1 MDFRITPIK
10 GLSTAISAIPIIL
23 VVLFFLSI
31 PLTACQPNKMQTK
44 PKKWVFADLRI
55 TSTDFSEDPSQDIVA
70 AYTRE
75 SGSDIQIR
83 LDFLDISPNI
93 KSDIYIALD
102 TQPGGT
108 NDLPLDIKSDV
119 FWDTLLTIPTN
130 GKPGAYLPS
139 LQGTQFTRIK
149 LRSDV
154 VPRVTYDPWN
164 DYVIISLNKF
174 VFPEQNHLFHAQ
186 VFLTDD
192 GSPQPVDIIGPFQF
206 DDKVKLRAPVLI
218 AFWDVFPAYTP
229 AQAIRRWDGAHTG
242 PYGERHGLNLLL
254 QSVRTYEI
262 PITLLDLRTPPA
274 ISALDY
280 IGQLPSIKKLVE
292 DKLLVLPDPLP
303 ELSVNDEPNSPH
315 EMDFDG
321 EEYLNFHSPK
331 SEWMLE
337 CARIEARQ
345 VSQQFDLPLSKFLY
359 APKPPPIP
367 PDGYRIIFSLSSEA
381 ASPHRWFETT
391 LIPIP
396 QEKHELQATSE
407 GLSLFKRKE
416 LLKLIQNGNYD
427 ISNFI
432 FLGGSLPETTW
443 GDPEAANATMRYIAE
458 HPWIKPLNLD
468 DLMAMRFNSRET
480 SLPNTIPINNTSSP
494 TYHQDM
500 LNIICT
506 DAENLLDNPVITA
519 AWQSYLSMFS
529 PLPPESALLHTLREN
544 YFHQIENLLN
554 AAQWAEQPYT
564 LADCSI
570 DTNRDGLTECVL
582 ASEKYFALFDRSGAR
597 LKYLFIR
604 LPDEKNVSSTVHQLI
619 GPTSQF
625 LVGLGDPSTWDLE
638 AGEAS
643 ESEGVHGAF
652 SDTSYRWEIY
662 SLKEVSPG
670 QITFT
675 SPDGILT
682 KSFRFDENR
691 LSVEYKNTPPITVR
705 IPLALDPWTRFTPDW
720 GIRYWGNQTTNGSV
734 WGLHDGPQ
742 INITSNGIVDLH
754 PFTASQDNLI
764 YRENPNFEYPPGHFL
779 PFPIALLEIQS
790 TSETLTI
797 QLDYR

>member
-10 GLSTAISAIPIIL
+10 RLSTAIFAIPMIL
-23 VVLFFLSI
+23 VVLIFLI
-31 PLTACQPNKMQTK
+31 FPLAACQSYKMQPK
-44 PKKWVFADLRI
+44 PIKWVFADLRI
-55 TSTDFSEDPSQDIVA
+55 TSTDFSENPSQDIVA

-75 SGSDIQIR
+75 SSSDIQIR
-83 LDFLDISPNI
+83 LDLLDISPNI

-108 NDLPLDIKSDV
+108 NDLPLDIKSKLY
-119 FWDTLLTIPTN
+119 WDTLITIPAD
-130 GKPGAYLPS
+130 GKPGAHIPIM
-139 LQGTQFTRIK
+139 QGTQFPRIK
-149 LRSDV
+149 LRTDV

-164 DYVIISLNKF
+164 DYVTISLNKF

-192 GSPQPVDIIGPFQF
+192 GSTQPMDVIGPFQF
-206 DDKVKLRAPVLI
+206 DAKVKLRAPVLI
-218 AFWDVFPAYTP
+218 AFWNVFPAYTP
-229 AQAIRRWDGAHTG
+229 AQAMRRWDGAHTG

-254 QSVRTYEI
+254 QAVRSNEI
-262 PITLLDLRTPPA
+262 PIALLDLRTPPA

-280 IGQLPSIKKLVE
+280 IGQLPTIQKLVE
-292 DKLLVLPDPLP
+292 DKLLILPDPLP
-303 ELSVNDEPNSPH
+303 ELSVNDEPNPPQ
-315 EMDFDG
+315 EMDFTG
-321 EEYLNFHSPK
+321 VESLNFQSLN

-337 CARIEARQ
+337 CARMEARQ
-345 VSQQFDLPLSKFLY
+345 VSQQFNLPLSKLLY
-359 APKPPPIP
+359 APQLPPIP
-367 PDGYRIIFSLSSEA
+367 PDGYHIVFSLSSEA
-381 ASPHRWFETT
+381 ASPHRWFEST

-396 QEKHELQATSE
+396 QETHELQATTE

-416 LLKLIQNGNYD
+416 LLKLVQNGNYD

-432 FLGGSLPETTW
+432 ILGGNLPETTW
-443 GDPEAANATMRYIAE
+443 GDPEAANATLRYIAE
-458 HPWIKPLNLD
+458 HPWIKPLTLD
-468 DLMAMRFNSRET
+468 DLMAMRFNSGET
-480 SLPNTIPINNTSSP
+480 SLSNSIPINNTPSP
-494 TYHQDM
+494 IYHQDM
-500 LNIICT
+500 LTLFCM
-506 DAENLLDNPVITA
+506 DAENLLKNPVSTA
-519 AWQSYLSMFS
+519 AMQSYLSLFS
-529 PLPPESALLHTLREN
+529 PLPPESALLHKLREN
-544 YFHQIENLLN
+544 YFHQIENLLM

-564 LADCSI
+564 LADCSL
-570 DTNRDGLTECVL
+570 DTNRDGQTECIL
-582 ASEKYFALFDRSGAR
+582 ASKKYFALFDRSGAR

-604 LPDEKNVSSTVHQLI
+604 LSDEKDVSSKVHQLI

-625 LVGLGDPSTWDLE
+625 LVGLGDPSTWNLE

-652 SDTSYRWEIY
+652 SDTSYRWDIY
-662 SLKEVSPG
+662 SLTEVSPG
-670 QITFT
+670 HITFT

-682 KSFRFDENR
+682 KSFKFDENR

-742 INITSNGIVDLH
+742 INITSNGIVELH

-764 YRENPNFEYPPGHFL
+764 VRENPNFEYPPGHFL
-779 PFPIALLEIQS
+779 PFPIALIEIQS